1 MGPRQG
7 RPPLGPVWSFP
18 SAGRRLARH
27 LAARPNHPSTSSTRE
42 IRPHTDAPH
51 QTPPG
56 RPTGDDAKLQTGP
69 RAPPGARERAR
80 GRDPHPPPGALTFG
94 ERPRTFTN
102 TSDRHRTTPKD
113 GSEGNPDRSPVL
125 G

>member
-1 MGPRQG
+1 MPSG

-42 IRPHTDAPH
+42 IRPHTDAPR

-69 RAPPGARERAR
+69 SPPAPTAVASPGC
-80 GRDPHPPPGALTFG
+80 G
-94 ERPRTFTN
+94 RPRC
-102 TSDRHRTTPKD
+102 
-113 GSEGNPDRSPVL
+113 G
-125 G
+125 

>member
-1 MGPRQG
+1 MSVPKPSWPY
-7 RPPLGPVWSFP
+7 PPPGAVGPVWSFP

-69 RAPPGARERAR
+69 S
-80 GRDPHPPPGALTFG
+80 
-94 ERPRTFTN
+94 RPR
-102 TSDRHRTTPKD
+102 RPR
-113 GSEGNPDRSPVL
+113 GVL
-125 G
+125 GDVRPLKRPFSR